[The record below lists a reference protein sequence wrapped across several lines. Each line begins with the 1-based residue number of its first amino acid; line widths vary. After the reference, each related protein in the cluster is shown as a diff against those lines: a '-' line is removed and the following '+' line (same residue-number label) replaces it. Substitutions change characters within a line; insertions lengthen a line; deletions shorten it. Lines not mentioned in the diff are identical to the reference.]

1 MFNAEIVAGS
11 LLINET
17 RKLAQIMLRDSSDEA
32 WHHAVVVDNLLQ
44 KKTQA
49 TAKRM
54 GNLIRHRLQLGDQE
68 IWGLIAQ
75 NDFELTSQSAL
86 VLSIRHSQ
94 LLADFMRQVMGM
106 HMRRIDLK
114 LTQKDWDDFLQES
127 SLREPAIGRWS
138 KATCEKLYQVIL
150 RILAESKFLTSSKEK
165 IIQPVIIRAEIR
177 SYLHNCNDQSTLAC
191 LELHQ

>member
-68 IWGLIAQ
+68 IWSLIAQ

>member
-1 MFNAEIVAGS
+1 MYNTEIVAGS

-17 RKLAQIMLRDSSDEA
+17 RKLARLMLIDSSAEA
-32 WHHAVVVDNLLQ
+32 WKHAIVVDNLLQ

-54 GNLIRHRLQLGDQE
+54 GNLIRHRMEMGE
-68 IWGLIAQ
+68 APIWSLIAQ
-75 NDFELTSQSAL
+75 SDFELAGQAVL
-86 VLSIRHSQ
+86 VLAIRHSQ
-94 LLADFMRQVMGM
+94 LLADFMRQVMGLRV
-106 HMRRIDLK
+106 RRHDLQ
-114 LTQKDWDDFLQES
+114 LTQKDWDDFLQECAM
-127 SLREPAIGRWS
+127 RESAVAEWS
-138 KATCEKLYQVIL
+138 TSTYKKLHEVVL

-165 IIQPVIIRAEIR
+165 MIQPVLIRPEIH

>member
-1 MFNAEIVAGS
+1 MYNTEIVAGS

-17 RKLAQIMLRDSSDEA
+17 RKLAQVMLNDSSVEA
-32 WHHAVVVDNLLQ
+32 WKHAILVDNLLQ

-54 GNLIRHRLQLGDQE
+54 GNLIRHRLEMGE
-68 IWGLIAQ
+68 TPVWSLIAQ
-75 NDFELTSQSAL
+75 NDFELAGQAVL
-86 VLSIRHSQ
+86 VLAIRHSQ
-94 LLADFMRQVMGM
+94 LLADFMRQVMGLRV
-106 HMRRIDLK
+106 RRHDLQ
-114 LTQKDWDDFLQES
+114 LTQKDWDDFLQECAM
-127 SLREPAIGRWS
+127 REPAVAGWS
-138 KATCEKLYQVIL
+138 ASTCEKLYQVIL

-165 IIQPVIIRAEIR
+165 MIQTILIRPEIH